1 MILTAYNAQSFFSFV
16 HLKEQCYEIVVLWFF
31 VVVTVFS
38 SSITDNYKS
47 EIGTKLVLTDPGG
60 IDQKNRDRKLVTVSH
75 YMVKVK
81 KNSFQKRRKIAN

>member
-1 MILTAYNAQSFFSFV
+1 MILTAFNAHSFFSFV

-47 EIGTKLVLTDPGG
+47 EIGTKYL
-60 IDQKNRDRKLVTVSH
+60 N
-75 YMVKVK
+75 
-81 KNSFQKRRKIAN
+81 